1 MDYRLKTPILL
12 AQLLEK
18 ASISDIMIND
28 SLKKISVRITN
39 VAPSSAI
46 IQGSLSFSKTLVD
59 NDLECT
65 ILIADNVELPKNST
79 KCTYIPCKNPRLA
92 FIQALDYLDTNIGF
106 KHLDFDSQ
114 VHPTVKIG
122 QNVIIERGCKIAEN
136 VVIEHNVVIH
146 KGTTIGKNSRIR
158 ANSSIGGDGF
168 GFERLADGTPLRF
181 THLGG
186 VEIGENVELGSLNSV
201 ARGTLSNTIIKN
213 YVKTDN
219 LVHIA
224 HNCVIGEGVFITACA
239 EFSGGVTVGKNAW
252 IGPNSSIMQKISIGE
267 NALVGLGSVV
277 TKSIEDNHIYAG
289 NPAKFI
295 RTH

>member
-1 MDYRLKTPILL
+1 MDYRLNNPISLDE
-12 AQLLEK
+12 LLEK
-18 ASISDIMIND
+18 ATISDIMIND
-28 SLKKISVRITN
+28 TLKKSSARITN
-39 VAPSSAI
+39 VAASSAI
-46 IQGSLSFSKTLVD
+46 TEGSLSFSKTLLD
-59 NDLECT
+59 SDLKCT
-65 ILIADNVELPKNST
+65 ILIADNVELPNDS

-186 VEIGENVELGSLNSV
+186 VEIGDYVELGSLNSV
-201 ARGTLSNTIIKN
+201 ARGTLSNTIIKD

-224 HNCVIGEGVFITACA
+224 HNCVIGEGVFITACV

-267 NALVGLGSVV
+267 NALVGLGAVV
-277 TKSIEDNHIYAG
+277 TKPIADNHVYAG

>member
-1 MDYRLKTPILL
+1 MDYRLNNPISLDE
-12 AQLLEK
+12 LLEK
-18 ASISDIMIND
+18 ATISDIMIND
-28 SLKKISVRITN
+28 TLKKSSARITN

-46 IQGSLSFSKTLVD
+46 TEGSLSFSKTLLD
-59 NDLECT
+59 SDLKCT
-65 ILIADNVELPKNST
+65 ILIADNVELPNDS

-92 FIQALDYLDTNIGF
+92 FIQALEYLDTNIGF
-106 KHLDFDSQ
+106 KHLDFDSKI
-114 VHPTVKIG
+114 HPTVKIG

-168 GFERLADGTPLRF
+168 GFERLVDGSPLRF

-186 VEIGENVELGSLNSV
+186 VEVGENVEIGSNTCI
-201 ARGTLSNTIIKN
+201 ARGTLSNTLIQN
-213 YVKTDN
+213 NVKIDN

-224 HNCVIGEGVFITACA
+224 HNCIIGEGAFIIACA
-239 EFSGGVTVGKNAW
+239 EISGGVTVGKNAW

-267 NALVGLGSVV
+267 NALVGLGAVV
-277 TKSIEDNHIYAG
+277 TKPIADNHVYAG